1 VKQLAVGLI
10 KLYQGT
16 ISQVTPPACRYVPS
30 CSNYAIG
37 AISKYGLIKGGWLT
51 LKRIVRCNPWS
62 EGGHDPVP

>member
-1 VKQLAVGLI
+1 MKQLAVGLI
-10 KLYQGT
+10 RLYQGT

-51 LKRIVRCNPWS
+51 VKRIVRCNPWS